1 MNVFSKLTVLAC
13 AAVALAACG
22 ANQNVKAPE
31 TSAPPAASSG
41 PATPPP
47 AAEQPAEQ
55 GGGAETAPVA
65 NGQGFQGNPL
75 DNPDSP
81 LHQRVVYFDFDKS
94 EIRDEAKPILK
105 AHAEYLSAHP
115 DVHVVLEGN
124 TDERGTREYNMA
136 LGERRAKA
144 VYQYLTLLG
153 VGPSQLKT
161 VSYGE
166 ERPAALGHDESA
178 WSKNRRVELDYGG

>member
-1 MNVFSKLTVLAC
+1 MNVISKLIVLAC
-13 AAVALAACG
+13 AAVALSACAG
-22 ANQNVKAPE
+22 HQNVKGSG
-31 TSAPPAASSG
+31 TSTPPAASSV
-41 PATPPP
+41 PEATTPPP
-47 AAEQPAEQ
+47 ATEQQPQ
-55 GGGAETAPVA
+55 GAETAPVQSE
-65 NGQGFQGNPL
+65 QGFQGNPL
-75 DNPDSP
+75 DDPNSP

-94 EIRDEAKPILK
+94 DIKPEGKPILE
-105 AHAEYLSAHP
+105 AHAKYLSGHP

-153 VGPSQLKT
+153 VSPSQLK
-161 VSYGE
+161 VISYGE